1 MPFKTFGF
9 GYTIV
14 QEVAGHTHIIVYTY
28 IESKA
33 ELIEKIINFFFYI
46 ILRNLKVEITD
57 RAVTYQLLLMV
68 LILDGNS
75 ELGAS

>member
-1 MPFKTFGF
+1 MIESDFPFKTSGF

-33 ELIEKIINFFFYI
+33 ELIEKIKHFFLHNPEKFESRNYRQSSYLPTLTHGTYI
-46 ILRNLKVEITD
+46 RW
-57 RAVTYQLLLMV
+57 
-68 LILDGNS
+68 
-75 ELGAS
+75 